1 MKRHKN
7 LIGLSHDHH
16 HGLRLAQLIKKDAPE
31 YKDLPNDIE
40 GKVKYTINAWEEEL
54 QYHFKNEEEILFPA
68 VENKDEEIDE
78 LIDEILIEHEEIEF
92 KIKQLQSADDK
103 EEILNKSRQEKFD
116 EGMLHSEEKGRKIG
130 IKVFCGVFIFIVL
143 FNMFFSHGNNTTFYA
158 VSSMFW
164 AFAAGEAFPKYQ
176 FTHNKAFMVTTVVG
190 GIASAAYLAS
200 FVLSVLG

>member
-1 MKRHKN
+1 MKAGINYPLFFAHKTCQK
-7 LIGLSHDHH
+7 SVD
-16 HGLRLAQLIKKDAPE
+16 KKTWR
-31 YKDLPNDIE
+31 DIIMTR
-40 GKVKYTINAWEEEL
+40 KLVKLVGGRNM
-54 QYHFKNEEEILFPA
+54 N
-68 VENKDEEIDE
+68 
-78 LIDEILIEHEEIEF
+78 
-92 KIKQLQSADDK
+92 K

>member
-68 VENKDEEIDE
+68 VENRDERIDE

-92 KIKQLQSADDK
+92 KIKQLQSSNDK
-103 EEILNKSRQEKFD
+103 EEILNDLGYILEQHIRKEERELFDRIQEVF
-116 EGMLHSEEKGRKIG
+116 GEEKLDKLIEKIEPV
-130 IKVFCGVFIFIVL
+130 K
-143 FNMFFSHGNNTTFYA
+143 
-158 VSSMFW
+158 
-164 AFAAGEAFPKYQ
+164 GE
-176 FTHNKAFMVTTVVG
+176 
-190 GIASAAYLAS
+190 
-200 FVLSVLG
+200 